1 MASDLLKRVR
11 LGPPVGLAVITT
23 GLLWRRARARARDRA
38 AQEERDAQWA
48 ADAPER
54 LRRQEESAERDRQRR
69 AREENELLAAAEAK
83 GWRYEDVGQCH
94 LEKRKKRFAT
104 ELDAQIFTWLQR
116 KKHGGE
122 LQRAYPCDGSDAG
135 DGSGCGSW
143 HLTSKAAFS

>member
-1 MASDLLKRVR
+1 MRSGRQMPPSDCEGRRSRPSGIASDA
-11 LGPPVGLAVITT
+11 PA
-23 GLLWRRARARARDRA
+23 RRTI
-38 AQEERDAQWA
+38 
-48 ADAPER
+48 
-54 LRRQEESAERDRQRR
+54 S
-69 AREENELLAAAEAK
+69 LAAAEAK

-122 LQRAYPCDGSDAG
+122 RQRAYPCDGSDAG